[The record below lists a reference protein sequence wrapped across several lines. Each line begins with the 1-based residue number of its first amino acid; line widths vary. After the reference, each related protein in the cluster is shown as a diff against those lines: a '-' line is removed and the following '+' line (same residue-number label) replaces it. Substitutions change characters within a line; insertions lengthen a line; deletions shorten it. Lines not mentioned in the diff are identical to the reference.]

1 MYSAVNLAKYIIN
14 KCVKDEVPISNIQLQ
29 MILYCIQKEF
39 LKRDTLAFGN
49 SIEAWQFGP
58 VIPNVYYEFC
68 GFGSMPISVC
78 FCNAAEL
85 SSADSNEI
93 DSIIEGK
100 RLLEPWELKN
110 DICCS
115 KSAWAKVFNNGTGN
129 RTEIQI
135 DAVKEEISKEGHKNK
150 Q

>member
-1 MYSAVNLAKYIIN
+1 MAIRS
-14 KCVKDEVPISNIQLQ
+14 
-29 MILYCIQKEF
+29 
-39 LKRDTLAFGN
+39 GN
-49 SIEAWQFGP
+49 SKCLLRILWFWFYAP
-58 VIPNVYYEFC
+58 
-68 GFGSMPISVC
+68 VC

-85 SSADSNEI
+85 SSADSNGI

-115 KSAWAKVFNNGTGN
+115 KSAWTKVFNNGMGN

-135 DAVKEEISKEGHKNK
+135 DAIKEEISKEKHKNK